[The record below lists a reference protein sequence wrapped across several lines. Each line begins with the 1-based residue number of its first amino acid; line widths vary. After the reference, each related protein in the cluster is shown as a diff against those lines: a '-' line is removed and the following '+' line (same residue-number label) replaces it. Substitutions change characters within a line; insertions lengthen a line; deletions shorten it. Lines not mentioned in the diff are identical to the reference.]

1 MWYMTAANI
10 GLEYNFTL
18 HDSIHHTTFQHKWT
32 PENQIQPENSNT
44 EIKENA

>member
-1 MWYMTAANI
+1 MTAANI

-18 HDSIHHTTFQHKWT
+18 HDSIHTTFQHKWT